1 MAGKQRCFID
11 LGSDRV
17 LKIFL
22 FFFYLVEKFVAAG
35 GIFQPLTG
43 VVQSVTELGQLSL
56 QRRRQV
62 EDAAAAAG
70 SFTGGAGGWRRS
82 DRGNLVDRRLFVPQL
97 SGNWW
102 GRSRGDAGIPLQVFQ
117 QFFTFDDLF
126 LLKRK
131 RKEKKRNT
139 LVTELPFE

>member
-1 MAGKQRCFID
+1 MAGKRRCFID

-70 SFTGGAGGWRRS
+70 SFTGGAGG
-82 DRGNLVDRRLFVPQL
+82 
-97 SGNWW
+97 
-102 GRSRGDAGIPLQVFQ
+102 
-117 QFFTFDDLF
+117 
-126 LLKRK
+126 
-131 RKEKKRNT
+131 
-139 LVTELPFE
+139 